1 VTGSRPERRT
11 QAERRTET
19 IARLVEATIAS
30 ILEVGYHR
38 TSLGEICS
46 RSGVSKGGLF
56 RHFESRLDLVVAAA
70 RTVADRHLTAFDEV
84 RAAGG
89 VQDIEELLHFTRT
102 RAREESNAVWFELL
116 VAARTD
122 ADLRRLLAPVAESLY
137 ADIEARARE
146 SSLAEGQPDHL
157 VRLVTTSVLHLFD
170 GEAIIRHTYPR
181 PELEEERL
189 AALGQ
194 LVNAVT
200 RRA

>member
-1 VTGSRPERRT
+1 MTAARPERRT

-19 IARLVEATIAS
+19 IARLVDATIES

-38 TSLGEICS
+38 TSLGEICE

-56 RHFESRLDLVVAAA
+56 RHFASRLDLVVAAA
-70 RTVADRHLTAFDEV
+70 RTVAIRHLAAFDEL

-89 VQDIEELLHFTRT
+89 VQDIEEMLLFTRT
-102 RAREESNAVWFELL
+102 RARDESNAVWFELL

-122 ADLRRLLAPVAESLY
+122 AELRELLAPVAASLY
-137 ADIEARARE
+137 ADIESRALE
-146 SSLAEGQPDHL
+146 ASFSEGQPDDL

-181 PELEEERL
+181 PDLEEARL
-189 AALGQ
+189 DALSQ

-200 RRA
+200 GRG

>member
-1 VTGSRPERRT
+1 MTAARPERRT

-19 IARLVEATIAS
+19 IARLVDATIAS

-38 TSLGEICS
+38 TSLGEICE

-56 RHFESRLDLVVAAA
+56 RHFASRLDLVVAAS
-70 RTVADRHLTAFDEV
+70 RTVADRHLAAFDEL
-84 RAAGG
+84 REAGG
-89 VQDIEELLHFTRT
+89 AQTLEEMLLFTRT
-102 RAREESNAVWFELL
+102 RARDESNAVWFELL

-122 ADLRRLLAPVAESLY
+122 AELRELLAPVAESLY
-137 ADIEARARE
+137 ADIESRALE
-146 SSLAEGQPDHL
+146 ASFSEGQPEGL

-181 PELEEERL
+181 PELEEARL
-189 AALGQ
+189 DALGQ

-200 RRA
+200 GKR

>member
-1 VTGSRPERRT
+1 MTAARPERRT

-19 IARLVEATIAS
+19 IARLVDATIES

-38 TSLGEICS
+38 TSLGEICE

-56 RHFESRLDLVVAAA
+56 RHFASRLDLVVAAA
-70 RTVADRHLTAFDEV
+70 RTVAIRHLAAFDEL

-89 VQDIEELLHFTRT
+89 VQDIEEMLLFTRT
-102 RAREESNAVWFELL
+102 RARDESNAVWFELL

-122 ADLRRLLAPVAESLY
+122 AELRELLAPVAESLY
-137 ADIEARARE
+137 ADIESRALE
-146 SSLAEGQPDHL
+146 ASFSEGQPDDL

-181 PELEEERL
+181 PDLEEARL
-189 AALGQ
+189 DALSQ

-200 RRA
+200 GRG